1 MASNVSSSTFP
12 DLEDAAMR
20 RGLRALMA
28 GKTDRFTHAHVVDT
42 PIGPRPQL
50 WEISPLRVADATHFV
65 AIPEGLVDAAA
76 ATAAVVAAVR
86 EAAVRPPRLDHHYD
100 VTTAV
105 DEQRRVRV
113 SPIRLGRRTHLF
125 ALPDDVA
132 RTTDSPAPE
141 LLLFAQ
147 EEERHRIAIELHD
160 STSQH
165 LVAVTLSLA
174 RLRRSVR
181 ATRGERRIMESMSR
195 DLQDTIRE
203 IRTVS
208 YLMNPPQLERD
219 GLRTTVMR
227 FLAGFEARAGL
238 TTSATVSG
246 VPDASSIAVQHAL
259 FRVLQEVLSDIYRRR
274 KATRVDVVLGGR
286 EGWTTLTITDNGR
299 DGSAEADLLTRTPVG
314 VGVAGMHSP
323 IAQLGGS
330 LKVRHGADSN
340 QVIVRLP
347 TGVNKPQRA
356 PGRRPAPRRRQVRR
370 GLGDA

>member
-1 MASNVSSSTFP
+1 
-12 DLEDAAMR
+12 MR
-20 RGLRALMA
+20 RGLRALIG
-28 GKTDRFTHAHVVDT
+28 GKTDRFTYAHVVDT
-42 PIGPRPQL
+42 PVGSRPQL
-50 WEISPLRVADATHFV
+50 WEISPFWVGDATHFV
-65 AIPEGLVDAAA
+65 AIPEGLVDAAG
-76 ATAAVVAAVR
+76 ATAAVVAALR
-86 EAAVRPPRLDHHYD
+86 EAAVRPPKRNHHYD
-100 VTTAV
+100 VTTSA

-113 SPIRLGRRTHLF
+113 SPIRLSRRTHLF
-125 ALPDDVA
+125 GLPDDVA

-238 TTSATVSG
+238 TTSAAVSG
-246 VPDASSIAVQHAL
+246 APDASSIAVQHAL
-259 FRVLQEVLSDIYRRR
+259 FRLLQEVLSDIYRRR

-286 EGWTTLTITDNGR
+286 EGWTTLKITDNGR
-299 DGSAEADLLTRTPVG
+299 DGGAEADLLTRAPIG

-330 LKVRHGADSN
+330 LRVRGGADKN
-340 QVIVRLP
+340 QVIARLP
-347 TGVNKPQRA
+347 SGVNKPRRA
-356 PGRRPAPRRRQVRR
+356 PPRRRPAPRRRQVRR
-370 GLGDA
+370 RLGDA